1 MDYTTKSKQVNM
13 VLVVDKHDQVLNT
26 AEKWQ
31 AHAEGL
37 LHRAFSVQI
46 FNQQGDFLLQQR
58 ALEKYHSGGLW
69 SNSCCGHPL
78 QPSDTLGD
86 ATRRLEEE
94 MGFQTTLQPVF
105 TFHYQAD
112 VGGGLIENEIDH
124 VFTGLYD
131 GPVPFNPQEV
141 AAYRWVSSA
150 ELAEEMARHPSNF
163 TVWFRILFEQLMN
176 HQPSPAN

>member
-1 MDYTTKSKQVNM
+1 MDYKAKSTQVNM
-13 VLVVDKHDQVLNT
+13 VLVVDEQDHVLTT

-31 AHAEGL
+31 AHADGL

-58 ALEKYHSGGLW
+58 AFEKYHSGGLW

-78 QPSDTLGD
+78 QPSDTIGD

-94 MGFQTTLQPVF
+94 LGFQTTLQPVF
-105 TFHYQAD
+105 TFQYRAD
-112 VGGGLIENEIDH
+112 VGDGLIENEIDH
-124 VFTGLYD
+124 VFTGVYE
-131 GPVPFNPQEV
+131 GPIPFNPQEV
-141 AAYRWVSSA
+141 SAIRWVSA
-150 ELAEEMARHPSNF
+150 TELADEMTQHPSNF

-176 HQPSPAN
+176 YQTSPAH